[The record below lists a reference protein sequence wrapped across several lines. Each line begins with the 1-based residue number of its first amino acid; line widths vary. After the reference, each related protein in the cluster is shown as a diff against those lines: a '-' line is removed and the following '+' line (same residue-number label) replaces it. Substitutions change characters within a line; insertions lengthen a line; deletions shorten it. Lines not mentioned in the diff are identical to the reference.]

1 MAAQNPKIKKINLE
15 MRKDCVMEDCIE
27 NPYAEC
33 QQDTKQAS
41 GNKRKALAKNK
52 GKGSE
57 GLGIRNSKSPE
68 NSKSHK
74 WLSHSIE
81 GKSDLILSTRGL
93 GSGNLVEYGEDF
105 DRVNPSA
112 TVRMGHLMQ
121 ESCGGHYR
129 RDNISIRAGPKEIPG
144 WFEKE
149 LG

>member
-15 MRKDCVMEDCIE
+15 MRKDCVMEDCIK
-27 NPYAEC
+27 NQYAEC

-57 GLGIRNSKSPE
+57 GLGIRNSKSLE

-74 WLSHSIE
+74 WLSHSTE
-81 GKSDLILSTRGL
+81 GKSELILSTRGL
-93 GSGNLVEYGEDF
+93 GSGNLVEYREDS
-105 DRVNPSA
+105 DRVSPSA
-112 TVRMGHLMQ
+112 TVQMGHLMQ
-121 ESCGGHYR
+121 ESCGGHSR
-129 RDNISIRAGPKEIPG
+129 RDNISIRVAPTEILG
-144 WFEKE
+144 WFKKQ